1 MLKSV
6 RLNATTDALGDA
18 TTNDTLSRYGELYAV
33 EWIDGTFDD
42 GVGAVLSVQNTESGV
57 AYTLLTLTA
66 ANDDAWYYV
75 RRLQHDETGTALTGT
90 AGGDRTRPIIDGT
103 LRLVVSAGGDT
114 KTGGAVV
121 YYLA

>member
-6 RLNATTDALGDA
+6 RLNATTNGDGDA

-33 EWIDGTFDD
+33 EWIDGSFDD

-75 RRLQHDETGTALTGT
+75 RHLQHGETGTALTGT